1 MQSVVVTGVSTG
13 IGWGI
18 AKVMTAKGFRVFGS
32 VRKQADADRLK
43 AELGERFS
51 PLIFD
56 VTDEAA
62 VARGA
67 AEVGAALDGER
78 LWGLVN
84 NAGIAVA
91 GPLLES
97 TADEFR
103 QQLEVNLVAPM
114 MVIKAFAPLLGT
126 DRART
131 GPPGR
136 IVNISSV
143 GGRFAAP
150 FVGLYAASK
159 HGLEGLSQ
167 SLRRELMLFGID
179 VIIVA
184 PGSVA
189 TPIWDKAE
197 QIDLAPLSEES
208 LFRDHQAL
216 SRLHDLGR
224 PQGLVVR
231 APGRGRMR
239 SLDRGTAQDA
249 LLAGRGEISELDVAD
264 DLAGAHGRSNRCQDF
279 RYSPF
284 GVDSASALRCRY
296 RLSPATRRLRA
307 AGPAPTDLRAWWC
320 RPASRRPRRCRAAA
334 GA

>member
-1 MQSVVVTGVSTG
+1 
-13 IGWGI
+13 
-18 AKVMTAKGFRVFGS
+18 MTTKGFRVFGS
-32 VRKQADADRLK
+32 VRKQPDADRLK

-51 PLIFD
+51 PMIFD

-62 VARGA
+62 IGRGA
-67 AEVGAALDGER
+67 AEVRAALNGER

-97 TADEFR
+97 TAEEFR
-103 QQLEVNLVAPM
+103 HQLEVNLVAPM

-126 DRART
+126 DRALT

-197 QIDLAPLSEES
+197 QIDLAPFQKSPYFEIIKR
-208 LFRDHQAL
+208 FRDY
-216 SRLHDLGR
+216 
-224 PQGLVVR
+224 
-231 APGRGRMR
+231 M
-239 SLDRGTAQDA
+239 
-249 LLAGRGEISELDVAD
+249 ISE
-264 DLAGAHGRSNRCQDF
+264 GRKGWSSERLGEVVCEALTAARPKT
-279 RYSPF
+279 RYSPVAGRFQNWTLPTTLPARVVDRIVAKTF
-284 GVDSASALRCRY
+284 GIRPSA
-296 RLSPATRRLRA
+296 
-307 AGPAPTDLRAWWC
+307 
-320 RPASRRPRRCRAAA
+320 
-334 GA
+334 